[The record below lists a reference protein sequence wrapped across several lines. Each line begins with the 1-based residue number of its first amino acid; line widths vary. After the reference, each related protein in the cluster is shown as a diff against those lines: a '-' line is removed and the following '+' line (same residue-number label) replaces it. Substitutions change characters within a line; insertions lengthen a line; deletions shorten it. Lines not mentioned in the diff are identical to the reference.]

1 MVLLSI
7 RVEME
12 VMLKSSY
19 PLFLSHT
26 SNEKETMRL
35 VNGVITA
42 LLDPNVFYSRFSFME
57 SGKDALDIKQQL
69 NSHKK
74 TDGKKKFF
82 TRSAL
87 VKNLIPH
94 PSEGRVRALFCDYK
108 DTQNQQSQS
117 QLH

>member
-1 MVLLSI
+1 MPMVLLSI

-12 VMLKSSY
+12 IMLKSSY
-19 PLFLSHT
+19 PVFLAVED
-26 SNEKETMRL
+26 NEKEAMRL

-57 SGKDALDIKQQL
+57 SGKDALDIKQ
-69 NSHKK
+69 SIKTHKK
-74 TDGKKKFF
+74 ESGKSKFF

-108 DTQNQQSQS
+108 DQKS
-117 QLH
+117 